1 MRKKVVIV
9 TVCVAIAAIIA
20 SGQYVHRGYV
30 GVIESG
36 DDLRL
41 LDHGP
46 HLKAPWQR
54 ATIYPIQSRDV
65 HLEAYY
71 DGPMGKTHFDAILL
85 VSICRDSVR
94 TLHREYRGAY
104 VERLVSPCVADFIR
118 DYGDAYGIGDGRWR
132 RQEVG
137 EAIAGYL
144 NLTLAED
151 GINICLV
158 RPVAIEIVDD
168 QEGDTIPHLRPD

>member
-1 MRKKVVIV
+1 MSKRIVIV
-9 TVCVAIAAIIA
+9 AVCAAIAVIIA
-20 SGQYVHRGYV
+20 LGQYVHRGYV

-36 DDLRL
+36 EGLRL

-71 DGPMGKTHFDAILL
+71 DGPMGRTHFDAILL
-85 VSICRDSVR
+85 LFVCRDSIH
-94 TLHREYRGAY
+94 TLHRAYGGAY
-104 VERLVSPCVADFIR
+104 VERLVSPSVADFLR
-118 DYGDAYGIGDGRWR
+118 DYGDAYGIGDGRWQ

-137 EAIAGYL
+137 EAIAEYL
-144 NLTLAED
+144 NLALAED
-151 GINICLV
+151 GITVCLV

-168 QEGDTIPHLRPD
+168 LRGDTVPQLRPD